1 MGLKGESEGLV
12 GWGSFCFVMR
22 GKKKRMVVGAV
33 GYGKGGPASP
43 QRARCANSAMVL
55 EVESRG
61 LKSNAF
67 FKVRAFTDPA
77 IARSLVARMK
87 TSSG

>member
-1 MGLKGESEGLV
+1 MGLKG
-12 GWGSFCFVMR
+12 
-22 GKKKRMVVGAV
+22 
-33 GYGKGGPASP
+33 
-43 QRARCANSAMVL
+43 
-55 EVESRG
+55 ESRG

-77 IARSLVARMK
+77 IARTLVARMK